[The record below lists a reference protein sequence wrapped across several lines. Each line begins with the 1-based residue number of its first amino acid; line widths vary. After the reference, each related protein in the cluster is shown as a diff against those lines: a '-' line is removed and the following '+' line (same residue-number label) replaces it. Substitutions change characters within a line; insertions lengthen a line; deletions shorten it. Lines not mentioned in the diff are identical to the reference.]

1 VVGSPTR
8 VCPHCNATLP
18 FKSTAASPR
27 PAAPPVGT
35 AAAAPPRSS
44 SKKPAPKVS
53 ASAAAAAA
61 AALVDEVSMS
71 AIPIS
76 TSVAT
81 FLGKYQERMASC
93 KVNHLKRS
101 VGDLCVAIKSV
112 LEEGRGFEAA
122 GIKAGFSRAEFT
134 FKGAG
139 LRV

>member
-1 VVGSPTR
+1 
-8 VCPHCNATLP
+8 
-18 FKSTAASPR
+18 
-27 PAAPPVGT
+27 
-35 AAAAPPRSS
+35 
-44 SKKPAPKVS
+44 
-53 ASAAAAAA
+53 
-61 AALVDEVSMS
+61 MS

-122 GIKAGFSRAEFT
+122 GIKHLRDMSRKVAEVRLLQGVVERPKARREVIGFIEVAVKACNKF
-134 FKGAG
+134 GM
-139 LRV
+139 